1 MPIPSMLQGCILY
14 FPIPHL
20 HQDIIPHARR
30 QPRDSE
36 PSAGCISLTVPTS
49 DPNAL
54 HLLDGQIQLP
64 MTGSCVA
71 HRMEVDG
78 SAPSLQPC
86 PIAHPPVANWLKR
99 VFRPRAPRQELFPDG
114 RETD

>member
-1 MPIPSMLQGCILY
+1 MTLSHRPAASPSQS
-14 FPIPHL
+14 PH
-20 HQDIIPHARR
+20 
-30 QPRDSE
+30 
-36 PSAGCISLTVPTS
+36 PTPTPCTFRMGRS
-49 DPNAL
+49 SS
-54 HLLDGQIQLP
+54 Q

-71 HRMEVDG
+71 HRMEGDG

-86 PIAHPPVANWLKR
+86 PVAHPLVANWLKR